1 MITKVKYLICG
12 ICVICGMLSCSDF
25 FDQQS
30 DHIIFA
36 EENHLGNAKDTIY
49 SVTGILN
56 KLQTIGDRTILLGEV
71 RGDLVDL
78 TNDANSDLREL
89 ANFTVSD
96 DNRYNVPRDYYAV
109 INNCNYFIE
118 KVDTG
123 MKNNRNEYLFMREY
137 AAVKAIRAWTYLQLV
152 LNYGKVPFVTDPILS
167 KQDAEKNYPEYDLQA
182 VCEYFINDLAPLT
195 ERWGNEY
202 PRYGTIRNNDSRLF
216 YFPLNIVLGDLNLWL
231 ASTTG
236 STATY
241 REAAY
246 RYYKYINERN
256 GDNSAYPT
264 GANYYAWETGTNS
277 WDVSYGFSS
286 SSLTSERYNTNSE
299 LITMIAG
306 DSIPAEGNYSE
317 LRNLFRS
324 RYDNNYHVS
333 IIPSQNMFNLSESQ
347 KYCCVETNGTTAY
360 YAPDNLTEHRT
371 GDLRLYQYYS
381 WGWQTNRTT
390 GERTETSY
398 ILKYTEDNQNIHIYR
413 KYMIYLRLAEALN
426 GAGFPRAAFQILSTG
441 LNNEIKDKYVY
452 PYYSE
457 SDSIWLSRLDFDNER
472 YEICTALEFASNTAR
487 TSTSQTGAY
496 EPGNTIGIHTHGSGW
511 TPLNEYY
518 QLPGTVI
525 TDGDGDGD
533 ENPDEPVV
541 IQKDTPEKTKE
552 LQEFV
557 DKLLLD
563 EDALELAF
571 EGTRFYDIMRFAF
584 RQTKITPEEFL
595 AEKVAARNGVI
606 DETLKTRLKNRNNW
620 YLKWKGQIGFGLK

>member
-1 MITKVKYLICG
+1 MMTKVKYIICG
-12 ICVICGMLSCSDF
+12 ICVICGMMSCSDF

-30 DHIIFA
+30 EHIIFA
-36 EENHLGNAKDTIY
+36 EENHLENAKDTIY

-56 KLQTIGDRTILLGEV
+56 KLQAIGDRTILLGEV

-78 TNDANSDLREL
+78 TNDANGDLREL
-89 ANFTVSD
+89 ANFNISD
-96 DNRYNVPRDYYAV
+96 ENRYNVPRDYYAV

-152 LNYGKVPFVTDPILS
+152 LNYGKVPFITEPILS
-167 KQDAEKNYPEYDLQA
+167 KQDAEKEEYLKYDNQADLQA
-182 VCEYFINDLAPLT
+182 ICEYFINDLAPLT

-202 PRYGTIRNNDSRLF
+202 PRYGTIRGNDSRLF
-216 YFPLNIVLGDLNLWL
+216 YFPINIVLGDLNLWL
-231 ASTTG
+231 ASETG
-236 STATY
+236 SKDTY

-264 GANYYAWETGTNS
+264 GVNYYAWESGTSSWNSIFGRSSGTLSSEGYGTNS
-277 WDVSYGFSS
+277 
-286 SSLTSERYNTNSE
+286 EM
-299 LITMIAG
+299 ITMIAG

-317 LRNLFRS
+317 LRNLFNS
-324 RYDNNYHVS
+324 NTDNNYRVS
-333 IIPSQNMFNLSESQ
+333 IIPSQSMFNLSESQ
-347 KYCCVETNGTTAY
+347 KFCCVETNGTTAY

-371 GDLRLYQYYS
+371 GDLRLYWYYS
-381 WGWQTNRTT
+381 WGWATNRAT
-390 GERTETSY
+390 GERMETSY
-398 ILKYTEDNQNIHIYR
+398 IDKYDSQNIHIYR
-413 KYMIYLRLAEALN
+413 RYMIYLRLAEALN
-426 GAGFPRAAFQILSTG
+426 GAGYPRAAFQILSTG
-441 LNNEIKDKYVY
+441 INNEIKEDYVY

-457 SDSIWLSRLDFDNER
+457 SDSLWLSRLDFDNER
-472 YEICTALEFASNTAR
+472 YEVCTALEFAS
-487 TSTSQTGAY
+487 TGSVQRAS
-496 EPGNTIGIHTHGSGW
+496 NTIGIHTHGSGW

-557 DKLLLD
+557 DSLLLN
-563 EDALELAF
+563 ENGLELAF

-584 RQTKITPEEFL
+584 RQKNPEEFL
-595 AEKVAARNGVI
+595 AEKVAARRGDI
-606 DETLKTRLKNRNNW
+606 DGTLKSRLLNRRNW
-620 YLKWKGQIGFGLK
+620 YLQWKGQIGIK